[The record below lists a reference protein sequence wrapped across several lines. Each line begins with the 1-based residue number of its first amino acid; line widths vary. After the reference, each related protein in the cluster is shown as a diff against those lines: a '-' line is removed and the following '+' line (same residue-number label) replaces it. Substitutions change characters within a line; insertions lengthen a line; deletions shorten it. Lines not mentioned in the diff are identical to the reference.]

1 MEITNR
7 AYADVVVVTP
17 TGRIDHATA
26 EALERAVVPL
36 LDLAAGSVPASCSIS
51 PVWLCQRVGLR
62 VLMIAGGRWRA

>member
-36 LDLAAGSVPASCSIS
+36 LDPAAGSVPASCSIS
-51 PVWLCQRVGLR
+51 PVWAMSAASGC
-62 VLMIAGGRWRA
+62 AC